1 MSDILIFGSLS
12 RKRNNHYYILS
23 IMQKKNGITL
33 IALGSLIVLIGAGFY
48 ILDIAGAIGM
58 LVIGFAAE
66 LYGVFLFWKSKKS

>member
-1 MSDILIFGSLS
+1 
-12 RKRNNHYYILS
+12 
-23 IMQKKNGITL
+23 MQKKNGITL
-33 IALGSLIVLIGAGFY
+33 IALGSLIVLIGVGFY